1 MEFKITALEISFQSS
16 FFNLYQTFLRQLPS
30 FSINSQ
36 CFWMKSPFLL
46 IYDVQTIHPDEQA
59 MPCNEHDDS
68 IFIDKSFARKKSDST
83 KREDIYRQ

>member
-1 MEFKITALEISFQSS
+1 
-16 FFNLYQTFLRQLPS
+16 
-30 FSINSQ
+30 
-36 CFWMKSPFLL
+36 MKSPFLL